1 MALLSGI
8 RVIDAT
14 TTFLGPYC
22 TLIMAELGAD
32 VVKIERPPHG
42 DVSRTLV
49 RGRHPGMSSA
59 FLNVNRG
66 KRSVALDLKHPLAR
80 EAMATLVGRADVFI
94 HNMRPAAAES
104 LGLGYQELSAVNPA
118 LVYCGAYGFGQEGP
132 YAGKP
137 AYDDIIQGVS
147 GIAALQAAMTGTPQY
162 VASVIADKTVGLTAL
177 WAILAALVHRERT
190 GAGQAIEVPM
200 FETMAAYALLEQMG
214 GKTFEPPLGPALY
227 PRTISPHRRPYRTAD
242 GYVSVL
248 IYTDDQW
255 KRFLPSVDRNDLVSD
270 ERFASADRRTA
281 HIDEVYEFVAETLT
295 HRTTAEWIETF
306 ERIDV
311 PAMPVKSIDDLF
323 EDEHLNRVGFFQLR
337 EHPTEGTLRTI
348 RQPVRFSSGDPVVRD
363 APRLGEHTVEVLKE
377 AGLDDERIRAL
388 ASAGAMLDAAR
399 PPAS

>member
-8 RVIDAT
+8 RVIDTT

-49 RGRHPGMSSA
+49 RGRNPGMSSV

-66 KRSVALDLKHPLAR
+66 KRSVALDLKHPLAGK
-80 EAMATLVGRADVFI
+80 AMATLVRGADVFI
-94 HNMRPAAAES
+94 HNMRPVAARS
-104 LGLGYQELSAVNPA
+104 LGLGYDELVAVNPT
-118 LVYCGAYGFGQEGP
+118 LVYCGAYGFGEEGP

-137 AYDDIIQGVS
+137 AYDDIIQAVS
-147 GIAALQAAMTGTPQY
+147 GIASLQAAMTGTPQY

-177 WAILAALVHRERT
+177 WAILAALLHRQRT

-214 GKTFEPPLGPALY
+214 GKTFEPPQGPALY
-227 PRTISPHRRPYRTAD
+227 PRTISRHRRPYRTAD

-248 IYTDDQW
+248 IYTDDHW
-255 KRFLPSVDRNDLVSD
+255 KRFLTFVGRNDLVSD
-270 ERFASADRRTA
+270 ERFASADRRTE

-295 HRTTAEWIETF
+295 HRTTAEWIAAF
-306 ERIDV
+306 EQIDV

-337 EHPTEGTLRTI
+337 EHPTEGMLRTL
-348 RQPVRFSSGDPVVRD
+348 RQPVRFSSGDPVIRD
-363 APRLGEHTVEVLKE
+363 APRLGEHTIEVLKE
-377 AGLDDERIRAL
+377 AGMTDDEVRAL
-388 ASAGAMLDAAR
+388 IEDHAVIDDTGR
-399 PPAS
+399 